1 MKNVTAA
8 SLNSHKFETID
19 FSYQST
25 LAILASGT
33 QNGDKIESNKI
44 HLRAE
49 FRFIAKM
56 AKMATILND
65 LNNHYK
71 FEISG

>member
-49 FRFIAKM
+49 FPIYR
-56 AKMATILND
+56 
-65 LNNHYK
+65 
-71 FEISG
+71 